1 MRIKRYFTT
10 VMRIERYP
18 FCARRCLSKKEK
30 ETGRELNGSLDR
42 SLLFW
47 FAFEPQ
53 WFYSLSIQ

>member
-1 MRIKRYFTT
+1 MRIENLPL
-10 VMRIERYP
+10 ERYP
-18 FCARRCLSKKEK
+18 FCARLQMSKQKREK

-47 FAFEPQ
+47 FAFESQ